1 VLFGQC
7 HFKTCVSSSS
17 TWRSAVKLLGRLI
30 LAALNGEV
38 AKLVTE
44 AEAGIVVP
52 SEDPASLEEVIMH
65 YYKMKEKRA
74 SRDGHEWK
82 EIVSSP
88 IRTRKCT
95 LCATESP

>member
-1 VLFGQC
+1 M
-7 HFKTCVSSSS
+7 
-17 TWRSAVKLLGRLI
+17 
-30 LAALNGEV
+30 AALNGEV

-52 SEDPASLEEVIMH
+52 LEDPASLEEVIMH

-74 SRDGHEWK
+74 SRDGDEWK